1 MVIGIDVAK
10 AELVVGTRPL
20 VERWSVANNEAG
32 VRTLT
37 ERLRPLKPELIVLE
51 ATRGYEL
58 LCVAALAGAGLP
70 LAVVNP
76 R

>member
-1 MVIGIDVAK
+1 VFA
-10 AELVVGTRPL
+10 
-20 VERWSVANNEAG
+20 RW
-32 VRTLT
+32 T

-51 ATRGYEL
+51 ATGGYEL